1 MIATGNVAAVFF
13 FTDPLSS
20 HPHQSDVVS
29 LNRICCVHDIMFANN
44 PSSAQSL
51 VFALQFSEF
60 GYSRLVV
67 DNNDNHHDEDDCV
80 REETRRPRRRT
91 KDSVIVQKYKRDQ
104 QKLIAKVVS
113 ENENF

>member
-67 DNNDNHHDEDDCV
+67 DNDDDHHDENGV
-80 REETRRPRRRT
+80 RNKKTRRP
-91 KDSVIVQKYKRDQ
+91 SIIVQKYERDQ
-104 QKLIAKVVS
+104 QKLIAEVVS